1 MFMKIAELISY
12 LDALVPKALQESY
25 DNSGLLVGDKNNELT
40 EVLVCLDVTEE
51 VVHEAMTI
59 GANLIVA
66 HHPIIFSGLKS
77 LTGSNYVERTVQ
89 LAIKYDIS
97 IYAIHT
103 NLDNVDFG
111 VNRRI
116 AEKLGLKKVKV
127 LRPMKGKLEKLVT
140 FVPESHSEKVLQSMF
155 KAGAG
160 HIGNYSECSFS
171 STGQGTYLGSEESD
185 PYAGEKGIRHSE
197 AEHKIEVILPGYL
210 RNRVVAEMKKAH
222 PYEEVA
228 YDVCL
233 LENEW
238 KERGAGMIGE
248 FDKEMSESE
257 FLPWLKEVMKTDCV
271 RYTPLGRAIKKVAF
285 CGGSG
290 SFLLADARSQ
300 GADAFITGDF
310 KYHDFFD
317 AEGDILI
324 ADIGHYESEQFTIQL
339 IGDLIV
345 EKFANFAVRFTQC
358 NTNPIKYI

>member
-1 MFMKIAELISY
+1 MC
-12 LDALVPKALQESY
+12 LV
-25 DNSGLLVGDKNNELT
+25 
-40 EVLVCLDVTEE
+40 
-51 VVHEAMTI
+51 H
-59 GANLIVA
+59 
-66 HHPIIFSGLKS
+66 
-77 LTGSNYVERTVQ
+77 VERTVQ

-210 RNRVVAEMKKAH
+210 RNRVVARKNNLNFMF
-222 PYEEVA
+222 
-228 YDVCL
+228 CL
-233 LENEW
+233 TM
-238 KERGAGMIGE
+238 A
-248 FDKEMSESE
+248 D
-257 FLPWLKEVMKTDCV
+257 
-271 RYTPLGRAIKKVAF
+271 
-285 CGGSG
+285 
-290 SFLLADARSQ
+290 SFFTSIR
-300 GADAFITGDF
+300 IT
-310 KYHDFFD
+310 FFT
-317 AEGDILI
+317 
-324 ADIGHYESEQFTIQL
+324 S
-339 IGDLIV
+339 
-345 EKFANFAVRFTQC
+345 
-358 NTNPIKYI
+358 